1 MLEELSIRNYALADS
16 LTVEF
21 GSGLNILS
29 GETGSGK
36 SVIIGALGLVL
47 GEKGEVGAIRTGAS
61 ETEVAAVVNI
71 ENNNGAESWLAE
83 RDIQPEDGRII
94 LRRILKK
101 NGRGSIYIQSSMSTR
116 TDIADF
122 TSLLFDIHG
131 QHEHQSLLSS
141 DNHRRY
147 LDSFAGLTDTAEQ
160 LKIGFLELSAAKKEY
175 QTLVSDEREMLREAD
190 LAAFAVNEIEEVK
203 LQPGEIEQLENEHRL
218 LSQAEKL
225 FMLFEGVH
233 TSLSESAGGA
243 LNGLRSGMAQ
253 LKELRSIDPLFEESS
268 SRLENAFYE
277 TEDVLDGLERFKN
290 DFDYSPERLASC
302 EERLSELLKLRKKY
316 GDTVEEILDFLE
328 ESRQKIISIE
338 NREELK
344 EESSLKIS
352 ELEKTVLKSA
362 AILSDGRKSAATK
375 LQSAIQNQ
383 LKALGMPKAEFRVL
397 VEARTGDNGKPSCG
411 INGFDTV
418 EFLISPNQGE
428 PPKKLRNIAS
438 GGEISRV
445 MLAIKTVLA
454 EIDTVDCLVFD
465 EIDSGIGGEIAV
477 AVGEHLLNLSRYKQ
491 ILCITHLAS
500 IAVRADNHIRVSKNT
515 HDDRTFTQIRSISG
529 EERKVEVARML
540 SGDVDGEVSLKH
552 AEDLL
557 LKAGQAAEG
566 KE

>member
-1 MLEELSIRNYALADS
+1 MLEELDVRNYALADS
-16 LTVEF
+16 LNVEF

-47 GEKGEVGAIRTGAS
+47 GEKGDAGAIRTGAV

-71 ENNNGAESWLAE
+71 DGNADAAAWLNAHE
-83 RDIQPEDGRII
+83 IEHDDGRVV

-116 TDIADF
+116 SDIAEF

-131 QHEHQSLLSS
+131 QHEHQSLLSA

-147 LDSFAGLTDTAEQ
+147 LDSFAGLTETASA
-160 LKIGFLELSAAKKEY
+160 LKNSFLELSSVKKEF
-175 QTLVSDEREMLREAD
+175 QSLVADEREMLREAD
-190 LAAFAVNEIEEVK
+190 LAAFAVKEIEEAK

-225 FMLFEGVH
+225 FVLFEDVH
-233 TSLSESAGGA
+233 SSLSESAGGA
-243 LNGLRSGMAQ
+243 LSGLRSGMNH
-253 LKELRSIDPLFEESS
+253 LKELSSIDPLFEESS

-277 TEDVLDGLERFKN
+277 TEDVLDGLERYKN
-290 DFDYSPERLASC
+290 DFDFSPERLSLC
-302 EERLSELLKLRKKY
+302 EERLGELLKLRKKY
-316 GDTVEEILDFLE
+316 GDTVDEILSFLE
-328 ESRQKIISIE
+328 ESKKRINSIS

-344 EESSLKIS
+344 EEFSKKI
-352 ELEKTVLKSA
+352 EDLEKSVLQSA
-362 AILSDGRKSAATK
+362 SVLSDGRKAAATE
-375 LQSAIQNQ
+375 LQSSIQQQ

-397 VEARTGDNGKPSCG
+397 VEARTGDNGKQTCG
-411 INGFDTV
+411 VNGFDTV

-477 AVGEHLLNLSRYKQ
+477 AVGEHLYNLSRYKQ

-529 EERKVEVARML
+529 DDRKVEIARML
-540 SGDVDGEVSLKH
+540 SGDVGGEVSLKH
-552 AEDLL
+552 AEELL
-557 LKAGQAAEG
+557 LKAGQTTEG
-566 KE
+566 NK